1 MSTFIKADATRTP
14 FGKNVW
20 RFSVYDV
27 KLTSYTC
34 GAGLVPNNMT
44 VDSVATKVLQPGV
57 IMAKATSGVNSGK
70 VGVFQASVADG
81 RQTAAN
87 IVGINDTFLP
97 WQLTERDVEIAVAYE
112 ATAKQSWCIEHDAAG
127 AQIALSNTTRDAIL
141 ALPALALLFK

>member
-20 RFSVYDV
+20 RYSVYDV

-34 GAGLVPNNMT
+34 AAALVPNNMT
-44 VDSVATKVLQPGV
+44 VDSVATKVLQPGT
-57 IMAKATSGVNSGK
+57 IMAVATSGASSGK
-70 VGVFQASVADG
+70 VGVFQASVTDG

-112 ATAKQSWCIEHDAAG
+112 ATAKQSWCIEHNAGG

-141 ALPALALLFK
+141 ALPNLALLFK